1 MILAKAVYLWLLPVL
16 IGYAIYEWRK
26 GRSAGH
32 KLFGRELET
41 LMLRSYDQRKILVK
55 KVLVYLGFFF
65 LIIALARPQWGQKQ
79 WALTALA
86 SDIIFAVDVSK
97 SMLAADLKPNRLE
110 NAKQALR
117 LIALQLAGNRLGLI
131 AFAGSS
137 FIECPLT
144 GDVGAVAMFLDS
156 IKTDLIQAP
165 GTDIGGAL
173 HTAIQAF
180 DRSPAGKAIV
190 LITDGEDLSGRA
202 RGAAD
207 EAAAAGIKIFPIG
220 IGTEV
225 GETVPDVDEAGN
237 VIGVKK
243 KKNGELV
250 VSKLDVSLLQDVA
263 QKTGG
268 QAYFVG
274 GNGSTLTGLM
284 VALSN
289 LPKNRTSQKLGDQYY
304 DHFPIFIFL
313 AFICLLADLLM
324 TGRKKS

>member
-1 MILAKAVYLWLLPVL
+1 MIFAKAIYLLLLPVL
-16 IGYAIYEWRK
+16 IGLALYEWRQ
-26 GRSAGH
+26 GRSAGN
-32 KLFGRELET
+32 KLFGRELEP
-41 LMLRSYDQRKILVK
+41 LMLRSVDQRKILIK
-55 KVLVYLGFFF
+55 KVLVYLGVFF
-65 LIIALARPQWGQKQ
+65 LIIALSRPQWGQR
-79 WALTALA
+79 ARVLTAPT

-97 SMLAADLKPNRLE
+97 SMLATDLKPNRLE

-117 LIALQLAGNRLGLI
+117 LMSLQLAGNRLGLI

-144 GDVGAVAMFLDS
+144 GDVGAVALFLDS
-156 IKTDLIQAP
+156 INTNLIQAP

-190 LITDGEDLSGRA
+190 LITDGEDLSGGA

-207 EAAAAGIKIFPIG
+207 EAASAGIKLFPIG

-225 GETVPDVDEAGN
+225 GETVPVVDDAGN

-250 VSKLDVSLLQDVA
+250 VSKLDAALLHDLA
-263 QKTGG
+263 QRTGG
-268 QAYFVG
+268 QEYLVG
-274 GNGSTLTGLM
+274 GSGSTLTGLM
-284 VALSN
+284 AALSN
-289 LPKNRTSQKLGDQYY
+289 LPKNRTSQKLAYQYY
-304 DHFPIFIFL
+304 DRFPIFIFL
-313 AFICLLADLLM
+313 AFVCLAAELLM